1 MTSTLDEQQTKS
13 RSVDG
18 SGRPFETGRV
28 LTMTIGHWVHDTY
41 QAFLAPLLPV
51 FVEKLSLS
59 TAQVGFLSACV
70 QFPSILQPFI
80 GHLADRLSLRYFV
93 IVSPAITAIAMSLLG
108 VMPSYG
114 LMILLLLVSGVSS
127 ASLHAVGPVMT
138 GRVSGPALGRG
149 MGLWMVGGELGRT
162 VGPLVAVTAL
172 GALTLKGMPWLMI
185 GGLAASLLLY
195 VRLRD
200 IPVRTGGAGPEA
212 DRNWSRALRA
222 MGVMLLPLGGIIFA
236 RAFLLSALTI
246 YLPLFLHREGT
257 SLWLAGASLS
267 ILEGAGVV
275 GAFLGGSL
283 SDRFGRR
290 RVLATCLI
298 LTPLLTLV
306 FLAAQGWIRFPLLL
320 LMGGPAFAVTPAI
333 MAMVQESFPENR
345 ALANGIYMASSFG
358 LRAVAILL
366 LGVAGDH
373 LGLRTGFL
381 LSALVL
387 LAATPLVAFLP
398 KSPASQG

>member
-1 MTSTLDEQQTKS
+1 MTGILAEQQIAPGS
-13 RSVDG
+13 ARRSGG
-18 SGRPFETGRV
+18 SFETGRV
-28 LTMTIGHWVHDTY
+28 LTMTVGHWVHDTY

-59 TAQVGFLSACV
+59 TAQAGFLSVCL
-70 QFPSILQPFI
+70 QIPSILQPFI
-80 GHLADRLSLRYFV
+80 GYLADRLSLRYFV
-93 IVSPAITAIAMSLLG
+93 IVSPAVTAITMSLLG
-108 VMPSYG
+108 VMPGYG
-114 LMILLLLVSGVSS
+114 FMILLLLVSGVSS

-149 MGLWMVGGELGRT
+149 MGFWMVGGELGRT

-172 GALTLKGMPWLMI
+172 SVLTLRGMPWLMI
-185 GGLAASLLLY
+185 GGLAASMLLY

-200 IPVRTGGAGPEA
+200 IPVRSEHAGSEA
-212 DRNWSRALRA
+212 ERHWVRALRS
-222 MGVMLLPLGGIIFA
+222 MGIMLLPLGGIIFA
-236 RAFLLSALTI
+236 RAFLISALTI
-246 YLPLFLHREGT
+246 YLPLYLHQEGS

-275 GAFLGGSL
+275 GAFAGGAL

-290 RVLATCLI
+290 RVLASCLV
-298 LTPLLTLV
+298 LAPLLMLA
-306 FLAAQGWIRFPLLL
+306 FLATHGWVRFPLLL
-320 LMGGPAFAVTPAI
+320 LMGGPALAVTPVI

-345 ALANGIYMASSFG
+345 ALANGIYMAASFG

-381 LSALVL
+381 LSALAP
-387 LAATPLVAFLP
+387 LATVPLVARLP
-398 KSPASQG
+398 KSPPGQG